1 MQRFQFVIQQ
11 VCKQAGCKA
20 TGEQTAD
27 LWLAVTYS
35 LVATDKLSWLQTG
48 RQTESHTC
56 CLTIRV
62 FCSCSI
68 ASQYKLNSR
77 LKDSKVFFSLEI

>member
-35 LVATDKLSWLQTG
+35 LVATDKLS
-48 RQTESHTC
+48 
-56 CLTIRV
+56 
-62 FCSCSI
+62 
-68 ASQYKLNSR
+68 
-77 LKDSKVFFSLEI
+77 